1 MLPDV
6 TPELT
11 DDQIQQIEQARKL
24 IPQLRKQI
32 QRAKLAG
39 INMDAQ
45 EASLNETEVNLDKLY
60 RVYAKRLT
68 STP

>member
-11 DDQIQQIEQARKL
+11 DEQIQQIEQARKL

-45 EASLNETEVNLDKLY
+45 ESALNEQEVSLDKLY
-60 RVYAKRLT
+60 RVYAKRIT
-68 STP
+68 NP